1 MMASGSGE
9 SFVDITSSIDRKI
22 KALLCHVSQMT
33 NPDAMD
39 ELIRGW
45 ASANAAAAGLPEG
58 HYAESFQL
66 IPTA

>member
-1 MMASGSGE
+1 MASGSGDT
-9 SFVDITSSIDRKI
+9 FVDITASIDRKV

-33 NPDAMD
+33 DPDAMD
-39 ELIRGW
+39 QMIRDW
-45 ASANAAAAGLPEG
+45 ASANAAAAGLAEG